1 MDGNVGRLQS
11 RAAKLALRHNSDP
24 SHRCLPVS
32 DLQQALKLHRAGDL
46 DGAEAAY
53 RALLAGNPD
62 DADALHLLGVVLHKR
77 GDAAQAEE
85 SIRDALMRDPECA
98 QFHLSLGGVLMQRG
112 RDEEAHAE
120 FERALEL
127 DPNAPEAHA
136 LLGFVHARSG
146 DLSAAEER
154 FRIGRRAEAD
164 DPLLLLG
171 LGNLYLARDQPDNAL
186 KFLARA
192 AEQKS
197 DDASIQFS
205 LGRAFFEQG
214 NFAFADKAFENAL
227 RLDPAMS
234 RARLFR
240 GRVCVREKRLADA
253 QAIYEDLLARKQ
265 QEFGALAGLG
275 DVARHRGHVLRALKF
290 YRRALAIEPNN
301 PGAANACAWCLE
313 QLGDLS
319 GAAEFLSGALQRAPD
334 ADWVRTPLAGLLE
347 RLGRG
352 EEAARVRAG

>member
-1 MDGNVGRLQS
+1 MT
-11 RAAKLALRHNSDP
+11 
-24 SHRCLPVS
+24 
-32 DLQQALKLHRAGDL
+32 DLENALKLHRAGDL
-46 DGAEAAY
+46 DAAEAAY
-53 RALLAGNPD
+53 RALLTAQPE
-62 DADALHLLGVVLHKR
+62 DADALHLLGVLLHKR
-77 GDAAQAEE
+77 GNSVDAEE
-85 SIRDALMRDPECA
+85 SIRSALMLDPECA
-98 QFHLSLGGVLMQRG
+98 QFHLSLGGVLMQQG
-112 RDEEAHAE
+112 RDDEAHAA

-136 LLGFVHARSG
+136 LLGFVHARAG
-146 DLSAAEER
+146 DMAAAEER
-154 FRIGRRAEAD
+154 FKIGRRAEAD

-192 AEQKS
+192 AEQKP

-205 LGRAFFEQG
+205 LGRALFEQG
-214 NFAFADKAFENAL
+214 NFAFADKAFENTL
-227 RLDPAMS
+227 RIDANMS
-234 RARLFR
+234 VARLFR
-240 GRVCVREKRLADA
+240 GRVCVRENRLADA
-253 QAIYEDLLARKQ
+253 QAIYEDLLVRNQ
-265 QEFGALAGLG
+265 QQFGATAGLG

-313 QLGDLS
+313 QIGDLA
-319 GAAEFLSGALQRAPD
+319 GAAEYLSGALQRTPD
-334 ADWVRTPLAGLLE
+334 AAWVRTPLAGLLE